1 VKKIPDAAFP
11 ISAVAEYRFLDTI
24 PAPNKDLSTIEPLLN
39 VNMSQLYI
47 LTPLL
52 RAPCI
57 LLVNLL
63 SEEFSDSIMAGFAK
77 AWANIVKREDAQF
90 PNWVGF
96 FPSGSDEISP
106 PVNFFVVLTPDTLSS
121 LDTPSDL
128 GISEVLK
135 AYRFVSHGIEIKFNV
150 PDLVNQAT
158 SVMARVPA
166 EATNITP
173 QREHVRGYDEFYIHA
188 GSGIEPNIVSI
199 FPGGATGV
207 PPINQLDSSG
217 TLPSPTVQADN
228 NFRNQSGTFTINV
241 GETFRYES
249 VDGRIYL
256 VNLTTDTRLVVR
268 SWAGTPNSTRMYVR
282 EALDVEIPISE
293 VRSDMTKMIL
303 PMVQQKDLQAQ
314 IVGTSSFLMKDY
326 EGVYLP
332 NQIWKP
338 IFEPQVATSYTK
350 IVFVND
356 QSELS
361 DLDDPT
367 VGWFDSY
374 DRNFGFA
381 VVNIQGMSQSAAPLV
396 KIIRTDEQVPSAKS
410 LVGAYTTRCSPPCP
424 VALDVTRAL
433 TDRLPM
439 GYPADFNSMGKL
451 FGMIRGMLKNMP
463 VALAHAMNISS
474 QIGRIVDDISELD
487 VPSKNPRRVRFSQT
501 Y

>member
-1 VKKIPDAAFP
+1 
-11 ISAVAEYRFLDTI
+11 
-24 PAPNKDLSTIEPLLN
+24 
-39 VNMSQLYI
+39 
-47 LTPLL
+47 
-52 RAPCI
+52 
-57 LLVNLL
+57 
-63 SEEFSDSIMAGFAK
+63 
-77 AWANIVKREDAQF
+77 
-90 PNWVGF
+90 
-96 FPSGSDEISP
+96 
-106 PVNFFVVLTPDTLSS
+106 
-121 LDTPSDL
+121 
-128 GISEVLK
+128 
-135 AYRFVSHGIEIKFNV
+135 
-150 PDLVNQAT
+150 
-158 SVMARVPA
+158 
-166 EATNITP
+166 
-173 QREHVRGYDEFYIHA
+173 
-188 GSGIEPNIVSI
+188 
-199 FPGGATGV
+199 
-207 PPINQLDSSG
+207 
-217 TLPSPTVQADN
+217 
-228 NFRNQSGTFTINV
+228 
-241 GETFRYES
+241 
-249 VDGRIYL
+249 
-256 VNLTTDTRLVVR
+256 
-268 SWAGTPNSTRMYVR
+268 MYVR

-367 VGWFDSY
+367 VGWFDSC

-451 FGMIRGMLKNMP
+451 FGIRGMLKNMP